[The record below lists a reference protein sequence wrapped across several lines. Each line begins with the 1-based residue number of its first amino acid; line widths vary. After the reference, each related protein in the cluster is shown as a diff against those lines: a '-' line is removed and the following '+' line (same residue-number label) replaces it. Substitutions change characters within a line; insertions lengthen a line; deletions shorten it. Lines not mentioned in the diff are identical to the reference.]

1 MITFDNKQ
9 ILVTGVEAQYAQ
21 IHYVQAL
28 GTSVVEIED
37 LRATTIQE
45 LEDVLLN
52 APRVS
57 LAGQE
62 VQCPQ
67 GGRELADPIGAW
79 GGDDDGSEGMCSD
92 LEGEGAYRPS
102 AAEVERSELQGDRI
116 AMFRAEY

>member
-9 ILVTGVEAQYAQ
+9 ILVTGIEAQYAQ

-28 GTSVVEIED
+28 GRSVVVEIGD

-62 VQCPQ
+62 VQYPQ
-67 GGRELADPIGAW
+67 SGRELADPIGAW
-79 GGDDDGSEGMCSD
+79 GGDDDGSEGMCPD

-102 AAEVERSELQGDRI
+102 AAEIERSEL
-116 AMFRAEY
+116 